1 MPVFSHEENPL
12 NEQEWKSINSLVIE
26 VARRR
31 LVGRRIVDLYGPL
44 GSGVQTIVHEQFA
57 GTTIGSVSLTG
68 DDGTD
73 PIRPVQSEAAI
84 IPLVYKDF
92 IIHWRDVQ
100 YSRQSGAPL
109 DTSAASAAAS
119 LTADA
124 EDNLVFNGGMGA
136 QGLMNAEGR
145 QILVRRD
152 WTEPG
157 NPFQDVVD
165 AMQMLVQA
173 GFYGPY
179 AMLVTP
185 QLYAQLFQIHPGTGV
200 LEIETIRQLMTEG
213 VYQSP
218 LITEGCGAMVATGS
232 QNFDLVVAQDLAVA
246 FLGGEKMNLPFRVFE
261 SVYFR
266 IKRAAAIVTLEA
278 GQGESKGK
286 ARRGK

>member
-1 MPVFSHEENPL
+1 MPVFSHEANPL
-12 NEQEWKSINSLVIE
+12 NDQEWKSINSLVID
-26 VARRR
+26 VAARR

-44 GSGVQTIVHEQFA
+44 GSGVQTIVHERFS
-57 GTTIGSVSLTG
+57 GTTIGNVSLTG
-68 DDGTD
+68 ADGSD
-73 PIRPVQSEAAI
+73 AIRPVQSEAAT

-109 DTSAASAAAS
+109 DTSGASAAAS

-124 EDNLVFNGGMGA
+124 EDNLILNGEMGA
-136 QGLMNAEGR
+136 QGLMNAQGR
-145 QILVRRD
+145 QILVRRE

-165 AMQMLVQA
+165 AIQILVQA

-179 AMLVTP
+179 AMLLTP
-185 QLYAQLFQIHPGTGV
+185 PLYAQLFQIHPGTGV
-200 LEIETIRQLMTEG
+200 LEIETIRQLMTDG

-218 LITEGCGAMVATGS
+218 LIAEGCGAIVATGA

-246 FLGGEKMNLPFRVFE
+246 FLGAENMNLPFRVFE

-266 IKRAAAIVTLEA
+266 IKRPAAILTLEA
-278 GQGESKGK
+278 AGTEKKGK
-286 ARRGK
+286 TRGK